1 MKKTLIS
8 ISLILAALIVIWYLF
23 VYKPAKFNT
32 KPYEA
37 KIDSLQHG
45 IDSIALVNDT
55 LELSIDSLQGQN
67 AFLVE
72 KTDSLKGKIS
82 NLKSS
87 LKQSELSHL
96 YTPSQVDS
104 FFVARYPEKYAEV
117 SNDTTQLPIQ
127 VSKTVVVDLQ
137 QADINKDIIIAQDN
151 VIVNQDQ
158 TIQNTN
164 QIVATLRDKEVN
176 YQSIIQKQVEQG
188 DNYKTQIGGLKEDI
202 KKSNRR
208 FKIGKIQKF
217 VLAALVVS
225 LAIMHK

>member
-8 ISLILAALIVIWYLF
+8 ISLILVALVAIWYLF
-23 VYKPAKFNT
+23 VYSQPKFDT
-32 KPYEA
+32 KPYDA

-55 LELSIDSLQGQN
+55 LELGIDSLQGEN
-67 AFLVE
+67 AILFE
-72 KTDSLKGKIS
+72 KTDLLKGKIS
-82 NLKSS
+82 DLKFS

-104 FFVARYPEKYAEV
+104 FFVARYPEKYAEL

-127 VSKTVVVDLQ
+127 VSKAVVVDLQ
-137 QADINKDIIIAQDN
+137 QADVNKDIIIAQDN

-164 QIVATLRDKEVN
+164 QIVATLREKEVN

-188 DNYKTQIGGLKEDI
+188 DNYKTQIGGLKVDI
-202 KKSNRR
+202 RKSNRR
-208 FKIGKIQKF
+208 IKIGKIEKF

-225 LAIMHK
+225 LAVTHK